1 MDRNL
6 ESDGGG
12 SAAADA
18 HEWRSA
24 WTDRISGKG
33 SSSRSGFL
41 TTAHSQSHRAQRMSL
56 KRRRGRLERRVLLPW
71 LFFCQG
77 YSASPI
83 QDTYGIPTK
92 LARQTGYLDTP
103 AASTRWIGGGWE
115 RRGEEN
121 LKCSASA
128 RLINYLT
135 NHAE

>member
-1 MDRNL
+1 ML
-6 ESDGGG
+6 TSGGVLGQTESVERDLLPGL
-12 SAAADA
+12 
-18 HEWRSA
+18 
-24 WTDRISGKG
+24 
-33 SSSRSGFL
+33 GFP
-41 TTAHSQSHRAQRMSL
+41 TTAHSQFHRAQRMPL
-56 KRRRGRLERRVLLPW
+56 KRRRGRLGRRVLLPW

-103 AASTRWIGGGWE
+103 AASIRWIGGGWE

-128 RLINYLT
+128 RLIIT
-135 NHAE
+135 I